1 MLFDFFAGFIK
12 LHPKFFI
19 INCLLMF
26 LVPINEVFMSRL
38 YGRLFDAIQKN
49 TFTINHFNIILATM
63 VFLQLGF
70 AFSDFFNSKQ
80 MTLFQEFCKDKFVRI
95 VFEKFEKNKDEPKPH
110 DVLNKILRTQ
120 HILADW
126 YSKIF
131 GYLIPISIQICITIY
146 YFYSIDTKLSLY
158 IFCLVSIFAMFL
170 YNTTNM
176 CNSNND
182 KMDKN
187 LTKAH
192 DEMGDILVNYFS
204 VYKEQK
210 LTYELKNLSNIFK
223 NYRKYHN
230 ETIKCTIKYRLL
242 LSTTI
247 IIFVS
252 LFVRRCYN
260 LLKNK
265 KIENVVFYSVFM
277 ILANLISNIVYMID
291 IHRDMIFD
299 WGLIK
304 NSGFE
309 KPIETMRQI
318 AHKCL
323 DSKNFNNNAV
333 LQIDNLSFKYKSKSE
348 YTILNLNL
356 TVMPKERIAITGH
369 IGSGKSTLMKII
381 LKMLYPTRGSIFLK
395 NTCIYNI
402 GTREYF
408 KRVGFMPQN
417 CILFKRSI
425 IDNILYDN
433 STKKES
439 DVLDVIKKYDLEKH
453 FKNGMNISS
462 DTLSG
467 GQRQLVWFLR
477 IYFKDPEL
485 IILDE
490 PTASLDIETKDLF
503 IHLMNT
509 LLNEKTIII
518 ITHDTY
524 LLNHVTREE
533 NIFKLS
539 SNYNTHS
546 NDNTTR
552 EENILI

>member
-1 MLFDFFAGFIK
+1 MLLNFFIGFIK
-12 LHPKFFI
+12 SHPNFFF

-26 LVPINEVFMSRL
+26 LVPINEVFMSKL

-49 TFTINHFNIILATM
+49 AFTINHFNVILGTII
-63 VFLQLGF
+63 FLQLGF

-80 MTLFQEFCKDKFVRI
+80 MTLFQEYCKKKFVGI
-95 VFEKFEKNKDEPKPH
+95 VFDKFEKNKEEPKPH

-131 GYLIPISIQICITIY
+131 GYLIPISIQILITL
-146 YFYSIDTKLSLY
+146 YFFFKIDCKLSIY
-158 IFCLVSIFAMFL
+158 ISCLVSIFGIFL

-182 KMDKN
+182 KMDLK

-192 DEMGDILVNYFS
+192 DEMGDILVNYIS

-210 LTYELKNLSNIFK
+210 LNYELKNLSNIFRE
-223 NYRKYHN
+223 YRKHHN
-230 ETIKCTIKYRLL
+230 EKIKCTIKYRLF
-242 LSTTI
+242 LSSTI
-247 IIFVS
+247 ILFVS

-260 LLKNK
+260 LLKQK
-265 KIENVVFYSVFM
+265 QIENAVFYSVFM
-277 ILANLISNIVYMID
+277 ILGNLISNIVYMID
-291 IHRDMIFD
+291 VHRDMIFD

-309 KPIETMRQI
+309 VPVDDIKLVNHTCNKTEYTNDKAI
-318 AHKCL
+318 
-323 DSKNFNNNAV
+323 
-333 LQIDNLSFKYKSKSE
+333 LQIQNLSYKYKSKSHF
-348 YTILNLNL
+348 TIYNLNL
-356 TVMPKERIAITGH
+356 TVMPQERIAITGH

-381 LKMLYPTRGSIFLK
+381 LKMLYPTSGNIYLK

-408 KRVGFMPQN
+408 QRVGFMPQN
-417 CILFKRSI
+417 CMLFKRSI
-425 IDNILYDN
+425 IQNILYDN
-433 STKKES
+433 PKTKEE
-439 DVLDVIKKYDLEKH
+439 DVMKVIKEFDLEKH
-453 FKNGMNISS
+453 FKNGMQISTDS
-462 DTLSG
+462 LSG

-477 IYFKDPEL
+477 IYFKNPEL

-490 PTASLDIETKDLF
+490 PTASLDKETKDLF

-509 LLNEKTIII
+509 LLKEKTIII
-518 ITHDTY
+518 ITHDPY
-524 LLNHVTREE
+524 LLKHVTREE
-533 NIFKLS
+533 NILKLS
-539 SNYNTHS
+539 NK
-546 NDNTTR
+546 
-552 EENILI
+552 